1 MCFTHSSL
9 YVLHTLLSV
18 CASHTPL
25 SVLHTLLSVCAS
37 HTPLCMC
44 FTHSSLYVLHTLLS
58 VCASHTPLCMCFIL
72 LSVCASHTPLC
83 LQASFIEYVVYPLW
97 EAWSELVYPHAGFI
111 LERLTI
117 MMELWNDRIPRSP
130 LSFNEKEIDERDEID
145 DDPEVQSL

>member
-1 MCFTHSSL
+1 MDKQTVIIEKCQVSPVESPGVRVF
-9 YVLHTLLSV
+9 TLLSV
-18 CASHTPL
+18 
-25 SVLHTLLSVCAS
+25 
-37 HTPLCMC
+37 
-44 FTHSSLYVLHTLLS
+44 
-58 VCASHTPLCMCFIL
+58 
-72 LSVCASHTPLC
+72 

-130 LSFNEKEIDERDEID
+130 LSFNEKEIDEQDEID